1 MYTKYYL
8 FIENKM
14 LLDYIQLTQ
23 YVNVSNNVSRNRDKI
38 NYHGLLIRRLSWS
51 LHDIN
56 FAQKRNISQG
66 FDDMQMINNEVCR
79 NVG

>member
-51 LHDIN
+51 DIN
-56 FAQKRNISQG
+56 FAQKNTISQG